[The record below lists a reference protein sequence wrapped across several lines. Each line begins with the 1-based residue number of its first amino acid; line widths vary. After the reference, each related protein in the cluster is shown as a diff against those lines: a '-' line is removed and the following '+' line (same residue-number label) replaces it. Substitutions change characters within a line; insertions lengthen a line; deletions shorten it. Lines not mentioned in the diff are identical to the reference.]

1 MLPLFF
7 GGLSTLEV
15 GGYTK
20 MKTQKSSKKSSKKAA
35 VNTSNAAGVVVKKDR
50 TVGAHTPASEQCEH
64 KSAKHHSRGK
74 CTRCYNRIRNKKP
87 AKKAAKKTALKKAAA
102 KSVAAGK

>member
-1 MLPLFF
+1 
-7 GGLSTLEV
+7 
-15 GGYTK
+15 

-35 VNTSNAAGVVVKKDR
+35 AVNTSNAVGVKVEKSR

-74 CTRCYNRIRNKKP
+74 CVQCYNRARNKKS
-87 AKKAAKKTALKKAAA
+87 AKKKAVKKSAA
-102 KSVAAGK
+102 KSAAAGK

>member
-1 MLPLFF
+1 
-7 GGLSTLEV
+7 
-15 GGYTK
+15 

-64 KSAKHHSRGK
+64 TSAKHHSRGK
-74 CTRCYNRIRNKKP
+74 CVSCYNAWRNKRP
-87 AKKAAKKTALKKAAA
+87 AKSAKKKAVKKSAAA